1 MSEYSSLI
9 QEYYTNPINNYRM
22 EDATISYHEWNPLCG
37 DDITVYMKFSV
48 DNELSED
55 ITQSELVAQ
64 NAADRLQSTKV
75 TARSYDGN
83 VSMITQAAASFF
95 SEFVM
100 WKTLQEL
107 LAYNEQL
114 MIDEWFE
121 VSHRRRRARVI
132 AILATHNAI
141 HTYLWDG
148 VVEEFEEVLVD

>member
-64 NAADRLQSTKV
+64 NAADRLQSTKL

-83 VSMITQAAASFF
+83 VSMNTQAAASFF